1 MKRLARDFTVP
12 RMAVDKDLY
21 LHYDINTGYLNPAW
35 RNLKEGRDAVYEEPV
50 ERIKAIDDMTIP
62 TD

>member
-1 MKRLARDFTVP
+1 
-12 RMAVDKDLY
+12 MAVDKDLY